1 MTMRPCWKRFIFV
14 NPVEGVGG
22 EKGVE
27 EAGEDGVQCPAE
39 LGSLW
44 DALSLGDLYRS
55 PYTYGGLV
63 AHDGGASPPQGWG
76 RARRGPG

>member
-1 MTMRPCWKRFIFV
+1 MFFHVMTMSMTMSMTMRPCWAL

-27 EAGEDGVQCPAE
+27 EAGKDGVQCPE

-44 DALSLGDLYRS
+44 DALSLGDLYR
-55 PYTYGGLV
+55 PHYTYGG
-63 AHDGGASPPQGWG
+63 AGCT
-76 RARRGPG
+76 